1 MRNNHSRIFLFA
13 FLRVKIQV
21 WVGQDQANLFHR
33 SVIERRR
40 SYNLYS
46 FKKATENLQKASW
59 LSSQAN
65 TLLSDR
71 QCTSVSWM
79 VFITLS

>member
-1 MRNNHSRIFLFA
+1 MRNNHSRIFSFA
-13 FLRVKIQV
+13 FLRVKILV
-21 WVGQDQANLFHR
+21 WVRQDQANLFHR
-33 SVIERRR
+33 SVIARRR

-46 FKKATENLQKASW
+46 FKKATEKLQKALR